1 MRTKWTLY
9 TAVLLLLSAAVA
21 TAQTPGNAA
30 LVAEKESQPTGE
42 PTYEGRVEG
51 ETIETPFIIDYL
63 PFAGT
68 GDTCPFLHD
77 YDEACPYD
85 GSTSPDVVY
94 SYYCQYSCTVVID
107 LCASQYDTKVYV
119 YENEQTPGSPLAC
132 NDDYPGCGPNGYRSW
147 IMTEFAAGNTYYIV
161 VDGYAGDCGV
171 YELYIEDYLP
181 CVQCPSD
188 AFVESEPWCMDPE
201 NDIDNGGC
209 NSDPPVFDY
218 LEPSE
223 ESIYVCGTSGTYVVG
238 YNNMRDTDWYQIDL
252 ASESGIGIRC
262 LANFTV
268 RVGIVDGREGC
279 EGVSSFYS
287 YTDAYPCG
295 AAILNETLAPGT
307 WWLWVGPTE
316 FTGVPCGEEYVFEL
330 TGYTPATPVE
340 NISWSTLKALHRS
353 DTQ

>member
-9 TAVLLLLSAAVA
+9 AAVLLLLSAAVA

-147 IMTEFAAGNTYYIV
+147 IMAEFAAGNTYYIV

-171 YELYIEDYLP
+171 YELYIEYLLSVGS
-181 CVQCPSD
+181 VQARWTFRHPYVAGQVLSRQREQAACLRQIEQPRSSLR
-188 AFVESEPWCMDPE
+188 SEHDHR
-201 NDIDNGGC
+201 
-209 NSDPPVFDY
+209 
-218 LEPSE
+218 LEE
-223 ESIYVCGTSGTYVVG
+223 
-238 YNNMRDTDWYQIDL
+238 
-252 ASESGIGIRC
+252 
-262 LANFTV
+262 
-268 RVGIVDGREGC
+268 
-279 EGVSSFYS
+279 
-287 YTDAYPCG
+287 
-295 AAILNETLAPGT
+295 LN
-307 WWLWVGPTE
+307 
-316 FTGVPCGEEYVFEL
+316 L
-330 TGYTPATPVE
+330 TG
-340 NISWSTLKALHRS
+340 SWRNRPE
-353 DTQ
+353 